1 MLRKLQV
8 AGVTLLVVVLA
19 LAVVRVFGGG
29 AGLSRDDEATRLG
42 SVGDESPEYRV
53 TYRVWG
59 AGTANEPVKIRYT
72 TGDGASQETEV
83 PGFAPVWS
91 DSVTT
96 DPSLPN
102 VAVTAYGSSSDL
114 AFKLTCAIEMDGVE
128 VTRYSGSFS
137 CNAWFDLSK
146 APEVL
151 ASATPKPTPTAAPA
165 TTVAKP
171 PPAPRACRY
180 VTGGD
185 MTELV
190 TRAAGAVKPV
200 LSVSAKGNRC
210 THVID
215 QDASS
220 VSFEVER
227 DGRAGGLPAV
237 RVRDVKERAY
247 YLAYNDSMGELR
259 VLLPGGDVFVVDVF
273 FLGLRADARQVAVD
287 TYRAARSRLL
297 RER

>member
-1 MLRKLQV
+1 
-8 AGVTLLVVVLA
+8 
-19 LAVVRVFGGG
+19 VVRVVGGAVGGG
-29 AGLSRDDEATRLG
+29 GSGDEATRWG
-42 SVGDESPEYRV
+42 TVGGESPEYEV
-53 TYRVWG
+53 TYRISG
-59 AGTANEPVKIRYT
+59 AGTANEPVKITYT
-72 TGDGASQETEV
+72 AADGSSQEAEV

-96 DPSLPN
+96 EPNLPQ
-102 VAVTAYGSSSDL
+102 VAVNAFGSSSDL
-114 AFKLTCAIEMDGVE
+114 AFKLTCAIEVDGVE
-128 VTRYSGSFS
+128 VTSYSGSFS

-151 ASATPKPTPTAAPA
+151 ARATRSPTPTALPA

-171 PPAPRACRY
+171 PPPPRACRH

-190 TRAAGAVKPV
+190 TRAAGTVKPV

-227 DGRAGGLPAV
+227 DGRAGGPPAV
-237 RVRDVKERAY
+237 RVRGLPERAY
-247 YLAYNDSMGELR
+247 YLAFNDSMGELR
-259 VLLPGGDVFVVDVF
+259 VSLPGGDVFVVDVF
-273 FLGLRADARQVAVD
+273 FLGLRADARRIAVD
-287 TYRAARSRLL
+287 TYRAARPRLL
-297 RER
+297 KER